1 MIHAW
6 KGNASLSFNIRER
19 REGKTLIVES
29 RLEGRPGFQRCN
41 NAGIFYQLNKG
52 TQHFAMNIQQLHSGT
67 LAQTSD
73 ETEKASVWFVVA
85 SQKLTV
91 WSKEDCSGPRNGRIT
106 RGQLGWVCLPH
117 HRRPAKS
124 QGLWPQEVAAAPAGP
139 HQARDYTT
147 CRRSSRSKQLP
158 FFQLR
163 IYIPTQPSLQF
174 DFRWGAPRTFSM
186 LYHQASHLISLL
198 PITIH
203 MIMMS
208 SLILMVCTHLCF
220 QNKCRQRSI
229 SLKEEETQGEDY
241 PYQADKGQAPLVC
254 A

>member
-29 RLEGRPGFQRCN
+29 RLEGRPGFLRCN

-67 LAQTSD
+67 PAQTSD

-91 WSKEDCSGPRNGRIT
+91 WSEEDCSGPRNGRIT

-147 CRRSSRSKQLP
+147 SSRSSSSSRQATILP
-158 FFQLR
+158 AEKL
-163 IYIPTQPSLQF
+163 YSNTTIPRVELPAHHHPTDFISGSSNSSWQP
-174 DFRWGAPRTFSM
+174 
-186 LYHQASHLISLL
+186 I
-198 PITIH
+198 
-203 MIMMS
+203 
-208 SLILMVCTHLCF
+208 
-220 QNKCRQRSI
+220 
-229 SLKEEETQGEDY
+229 
-241 PYQADKGQAPLVC
+241 
-254 A
+254 